1 MNKEEYIR
9 YRMGSELNEL
19 LNPEQQKEF
28 KEFKKAIKDDKNKL
42 RYYAW
47 FRSDVLT
54 EFVATINNKQKQ
66 EFIKRQK
73 ELRSQFEKDFEKET
87 SMIDQLE
94 VGDDGMLS
102 FKDNSILSELR
113 NSVNADGVSQATQ
126 LLGDFS
132 HRVREIN
139 NKIHGVYNRYGSAY
153 IEKMWFGSLVMQ
165 FHKHF
170 PMGLLKRYRS
180 RGYYNE
186 ARGSVEKGMLHSIVD
201 FMTLNAQQ
209 VTGMSREE
217 IETFNGLKNVFKST
231 LNFMSPTLWK
241 TTWNLMPEYERANI
255 RRNLGDLVAVLGSV
269 LLTIGLLGLGGDDD
283 ESVPYNLALYELDRL
298 GSEGFMYN
306 PIGLT
311 TELKTLSSTPIAG
324 QSIITD
330 LGKTLMEISGFVLE
344 GEDYDGIYK
353 SGKFAG
359 KNKLSVFV
367 QRRIPMWNGIRQII
381 DTPANNKAYKIGS
394 HVSTLFNTGEAGEWL
409 YDELH

>member
-1 MNKEEYIR
+1 
-9 YRMGSELNEL
+9 
-19 LNPEQQKEF
+19 
-28 KEFKKAIKDDKNKL
+28 
-42 RYYAW
+42 
-47 FRSDVLT
+47 
-54 EFVATINNKQKQ
+54 
-66 EFIKRQK
+66 
-73 ELRSQFEKDFEKET
+73 
-87 SMIDQLE
+87 
-94 VGDDGMLS
+94 
-102 FKDNSILSELR
+102 
-113 NSVNADGVSQATQ
+113 
-126 LLGDFS
+126 
-132 HRVREIN
+132 
-139 NKIHGVYNRYGSAY
+139 
-153 IEKMWFGSLVMQ
+153 
-165 FHKHF
+165 
-170 PMGLLKRYRS
+170 
-180 RGYYNE
+180 
-186 ARGSVEKGMLHSIVD
+186 
-201 FMTLNAQQ
+201 
-209 VTGMSREE
+209 
-217 IETFNGLKNVFKST
+217 
-231 LNFMSPTLWK
+231 
-241 TTWNLMPEYERANI
+241 MPEYERANI